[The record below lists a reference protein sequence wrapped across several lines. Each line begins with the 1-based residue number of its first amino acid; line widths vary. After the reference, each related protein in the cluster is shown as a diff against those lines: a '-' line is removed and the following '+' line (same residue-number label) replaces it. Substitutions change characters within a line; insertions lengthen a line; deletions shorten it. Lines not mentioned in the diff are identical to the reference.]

1 MLIVGGI
8 VLTGILLLAAGIG
21 IIVFAEAVNEEDK

>member
-8 VLTGILLLAAGIG
+8 VLIGILLLAAGIG
-21 IIVFAEAVNEEDK
+21 IIVFAEVVNEEDK